1 MREKTVVSVL
11 FLMVM
16 LMVSCGG
23 PESYKT
29 PLINFADIVQS
40 ECVEAQGSE
49 VKEEEFV
56 AEVQNGNLLIQ
67 HSNILVPENTEMGII
82 DVDGNISYEGE
93 YSYYYLEAGEEFIS
107 VREKFRESSSEKNCY
122 YDLKIR
128 VKNISGGIYD
138 LSLFDTKGRLRFTDE
153 VKVR

>member
-1 MREKTVVSVL
+1 MREKTLIFAL
-11 FLMVM
+11 FIMIM
-16 LMVSCGG
+16 MTVSCGG

-29 PLINFADIVQS
+29 PLINASEIIQS
-40 ECVEAQGSE
+40 ECVEASGSE
-49 VKEEEFV
+49 IKEEEIITD
-56 AEVQNGNLLIQ
+56 VQNGNLLIQ

-107 VREKFRESSSEKNCY
+107 VREKFRESSSSRNCY

-138 LSLFDTKGRLRFTDE
+138 LSIFDSKGKLRYTDE
-153 VKVR
+153 VSVR